1 MPKLLF
7 TIGPPRSGKSTY
19 CTNWAKEAPNRAIV
33 CADSI
38 REALGFEFRQ
48 ENETLIQ
55 GMKDTM
61 IRALLNRGQDVIVDV
76 THSTIGNI
84 KRLFAIDS
92 KAKAIWIPSYEIYNV
107 KKTRYDGYW
116 PNIDSKKFNR
126 RNRLLKRLIAR
137 GEKTKGNY
145 IVEVIERIYG
155 NITNL
160 VSYGENLKEL
170 RNVT

>member
-1 MPKLLF
+1 MPELLF

-61 IRALLNRGQDVIVDV
+61 IRALLNRGQDVIVDG
-76 THSTIGNI
+76 THSTS
-84 KRLFAIDS
+84 RSVQRMFAIDNN
-92 KAKAIWIPSYEIYNV
+92 ATPIWIPSYEHYVILWSDSIEEYFALN
-107 KKTRYDGYW
+107 KTRKQYYKELE
-116 PNIDSKKFNR
+116 I
-126 RNRLLKRLIAR
+126 R
-137 GEKTKGNY
+137 GLETKGDYILPVIRRIINNACSLSLNY
-145 IVEVIERIYG
+145 GKELER
-155 NITNL
+155 
-160 VSYGENLKEL
+160 L
-170 RNVT
+170 RNVS

>member
-1 MPKLLF
+1 MPELLF

-61 IRALLNRGQDVIVDV
+61 IRALLNRGQDVIVDG
-76 THSTIGNI
+76 THSTKPSI
-84 KRLFAIDS
+84 KRIFSINREAIPV
-92 KAKAIWIPSYEIYNV
+92 WIPSYGIYLAEHNE
-107 KKTRYDGYW
+107 TPGFY
-116 PNIDSKKFNR
+116 KFVEELGR
-126 RNRLLKRLIAR
+126 RAMQ
-137 GEKTKGNY
+137 TKGNY
-145 IVEVIERIYG
+145 IVPVINRILN
-155 NITNL
+155 NITDL
-160 VSYGENLKEL
+160 MHLGPELEKL
-170 RNVT
+170 RNVY